1 MLTPLLPQVRETALR
16 SLAAMARAIL
26 GDDGRETRKADAKA
40 DAKADGTNAGAGGA
54 GGKSEE
60 GAGEAGEEGEGEGE
74 GEGESEAV
82 LAELQLSM
90 SVGGVMSLLDDGP
103 VAQLQATL
111 PPGFPQATPRLPRGY
126 PEANPRFPGHPKGGR
141 RSAELLP

>member
-1 MLTPLLPQVRETALR
+1 
-16 SLAAMARAIL
+16 MARAIL

-40 DAKADGTNAGAGGA
+40 DAKAHGTNAGAGGA
-54 GGKSEE
+54 DGKSEE
-60 GAGEAGEEGEGEGE
+60 GAGEAGEEGEGE

-111 PPGFPQATPRLPRGY
+111 PPGY
-126 PEANPRFPGHPKGGR
+126 PEATTLRVVGGARNCFPEPPLGLPWAF
-141 RSAELLP
+141 SDLL